1 VPRGRKGDEAEFAF
15 SPPRKARGG
24 IRAASQRG
32 EFARTWWSRRWIQ
45 ALESLPIGARLA
57 RGKRYARAGQ
67 VLDIQIREGLVEAK
81 VQGSRATPYRV
92 RLALEPLPP
101 DVRGRIA
108 RRIAADAALA
118 AELLA
123 GRIPET
129 IEEVFAREGASL
141 FPVVRGEKG
150 LFCSC
155 PDWSVPC
162 KHAAAVFYLLGEAF
176 DADPFLILTLR
187 GLTRERLLEAVNS
200 GSGGGETGGGPLPEG
215 EEREGDEAAL
225 SGGGAGKARDAGPAR
240 PPLNGAFFDAGP
252 LPEEERGIHP
262 PALPAPDLR
271 RLGPFP
277 LWRGEEPLL
286 ETLLPAYE
294 RALLLGLELRRGPT
308 GAEAAGEPEG
318 SVERILR
325 EEADRADREGK
336 GGGPGRLSRRIR
348 LLPEGER
355 SAPSSSG
362 AGEGAPPPRRRGR
375 PRRTG

>member
-1 VPRGRKGDEAEFAF
+1 MPRARRRDEAEYAL
-15 SPPRKARGG
+15 SPPRKVRGG
-24 IRAASQRG
+24 IRAASRRG

-45 ALESLPIGARLA
+45 ALEALPIGARLA

-67 VLDIQIREGLVEAK
+67 VLDIQIREGLVEAR

-141 FPVVRGEKG
+141 FPEVCEEKG

-162 KHAAAVFYLLGEAF
+162 KHTAAVFYLLGEAF

-187 GLTRERLLEAVNS
+187 GLTRERLLEAVRS
-200 GSGGGETGGGPLPEG
+200 GSGGEETRGASLPEG
-215 EEREGDEAAL
+215 EELEGDEAAL
-225 SGGGAGKARDAGPAR
+225 SGGGTGKARGAGPVR
-240 PPLNGAFFDAGP
+240 PPLNGSFFDAGP
-252 LPEEERGIHP
+252 LPDEERGIHP
-262 PALPAPDLR
+262 PLFPAPDLR

-294 RALLLGLELRRGPT
+294 RAVLLGLELRRGPV
-308 GAEAAGEPEG
+308 GPEVGGEPERSG
-318 SVERILR
+318 ESILR
-325 EEADRADREGK
+325 EEADREER
-336 GGGPGRLSRRIR
+336 GGAPGRRSRRIR
-348 LLPEGER
+348 LLPGREG
-355 SAPSSSG
+355 SVPPPSE
-362 AGEGAPPPRRRGR
+362 AGEGPPSPRRRGR
-375 PRRTG
+375 PRRAD